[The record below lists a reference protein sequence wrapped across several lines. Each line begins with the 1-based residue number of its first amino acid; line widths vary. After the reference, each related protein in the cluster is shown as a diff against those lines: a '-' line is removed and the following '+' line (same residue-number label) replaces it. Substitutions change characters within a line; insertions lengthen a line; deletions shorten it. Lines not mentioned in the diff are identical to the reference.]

1 MTRRLVGVYA
11 GTFDPVTNGHMDV
24 IKRAMRVV
32 DHLVVGVAIN
42 AGKGPMFSLDE
53 RVAML
58 EEDIAPMARGADAT
72 VEVKSFR
79 GLLVDFAVACGASV
93 VVRGLRAVS
102 DFEYEFQMAGMN
114 RSLIPDVETVFLT
127 PAEQYMFVSATI
139 VREIAGLGGDVGK
152 FVHPVV
158 QARMARRAAS
168 RMALG
173 SPPPR
178 CCSRLDWRRLRRQPT
193 SRR

>member
-58 EEDIAPMARGADAT
+58 EDDIAPIARGTDAT

-102 DFEYEFQMAGMN
+102 DFEYEFQLTGMN
-114 RSLIPDVETVFLT
+114 AHLNPDIETVFLM
-127 PAEQYMFVSATI
+127 ASSDHLFIASRLVK
-139 VREIAGLGGDVGK
+139 EIAVLGGDITP
-152 FVHPVV
+152 FVSDRVRR
-158 QARMARRAAS
+158 RMMQKVAANK
-168 RMALG
+168 AAE
-173 SPPPR
+173 
-178 CCSRLDWRRLRRQPT
+178 
-193 SRR
+193 